1 MNRFDLAD
9 LLLNFAADPLILA
22 VGLQARIARGHAV
35 GLLDLAFELMKTP
48 CVWSF
53 VLDFT

>member
-1 MNRFDLAD
+1 LAD